1 MLLWLFLCLCGTF
14 AASAHDTDFASVL
27 VHILSVFYLMG
38 VLAFYPAQTECIDHI
53 LRAAI
58 SGLQLWG

>member
-27 VHILSVFYLMG
+27 VHILSVFNLMG
-38 VLAFYPAQTECIDHI
+38 DLGF
-53 LRAAI
+53 L
-58 SGLQLWG
+58 SGPN